1 MSTFT
6 LIISAITAI
15 AGLIVPIAQSSSA
28 DKEPTPISSE
38 KQPATE
44 EATPEV
50 TEEATEEV
58 AEEATEA
65 PAEEATEEVAE
76 ETTEAPAEDTEAPA
90 EDAAAESAE

>member
-58 AEEATEA
+58 AEA
-65 PAEEATEEVAE
+65 PAEEASDEVAAEASE
-76 ETTEAPAEDTEAPA
+76 EASPEV
-90 EDAAAESAE
+90 S